1 MRKTKY
7 LIAAAILAALAMP
20 GIAHADEYE
29 NGYESE
35 PEQSWGEEYGWY
47 EEAPETWQE
56 TSQEGLEAP
65 NLMFCGVVEDNGR
78 VFTWYSQNV
87 LPGEGLAELNANGRH
102 VGEGGYVMDADG
114 YIAVASP
121 WGQDPI
127 GTVVETPWG
136 LAKVY
141 DVCEGSSYDVYT
153 GW

>member
-1 MRKTKY
+1 MRNAKW
-7 LIAAAILAALAMP
+7 LIATAILAVLAMP
-20 GIAHADEYE
+20 ATAYADGPQEPQGTRRHAVI
-29 NGYESE
+29 
-35 PEQSWGEEYGWY
+35 
-47 EEAPETWQE
+47 APEGQRTEE
-56 TSQEGLEAP
+56 TAETPQEGLEAP
-65 NLMFCGVVEDNGR
+65 DLRFSGVVEDNGR

-121 WGQDPI
+121 WGQDQI

-141 DVCEGSSYDVYT
+141 DACEGDSYDVYT